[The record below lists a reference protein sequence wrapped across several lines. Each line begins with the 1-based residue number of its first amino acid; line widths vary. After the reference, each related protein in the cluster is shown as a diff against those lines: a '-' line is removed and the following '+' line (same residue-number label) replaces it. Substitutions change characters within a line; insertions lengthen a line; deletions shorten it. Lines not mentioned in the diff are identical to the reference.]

1 MTPQKTHAT
10 ERAIHEYRCASYE
23 YICRH
28 FKARLNHI
36 VLRLTTTLK
45 GDFACDPVLRCVYPF
60 DDQMRACGL
69 LDWSPH
75 GSFQYALESE
85 REASHR
91 VFNIA
96 VGGVTPL
103 AWPAASFL
111 GHVLYICIVADL
123 VWEGWEEPG
132 GGGALER
139 WLETRAAA
147 PDATVEER
155 RAHDAYKRGTL
166 SRWLDRQPS
175 DFNYDL
181 REFADY
187 EAIRAQA
194 MAPAGSEAEKEQ
206 LSAAARVGVRQEVRV
221 TRFRLRAESWPR
233 TFFGDPSCPGSAGS
247 NTPEERLG
255 LKIGRGMSEVLI
267 AGWTIGNTMQRGANV
282 ATGTKRAR
290 TMPAWGSAAENDRV
304 AVYRHDHLVVQLDW
318 GHLHMPFDWKRFAR
332 VRLWMAFYVLKL
344 VRRIVE
350 RRRQRSP
357 APTAVQGSA

>member
-233 TFFGDPSCPGSAGS
+233 TFFGDPLVPGLGGVEHARGAPGPQDRPRHVGSAHR
-247 NTPEERLG
+247 RLDHR
-255 LKIGRGMSEVLI
+255 KHD
-267 AGWTIGNTMQRGANV
+267 
-282 ATGTKRAR
+282 
-290 TMPAWGSAAENDRV
+290 AA
-304 AVYRHDHLVVQLDW
+304 
-318 GHLHMPFDWKRFAR
+318 
-332 VRLWMAFYVLKL
+332 
-344 VRRIVE
+344 
-350 RRRQRSP
+350 RRQRRDRDEARAHDARVGVGRRERPGRRLP
-357 APTAVQGSA
+357 ARPPRGTARLGPSAHAL